1 MTHDRKEPDAPSS
14 RWHTFRADAADRGR
28 GGSPLL
34 RISCGDHRVELRQ
47 LLKRG
52 RTSLL
57 IGVAFLSVCLLLS
70 QLVARYIPQ
79 GGLLAIPREGLTI
92 GGVGG
97 LMATDG
103 DLFVRLVAHPPPR
116 SPLEPVAL
124 D

>member
-1 MTHDRKEPDAPSS
+1 MTGRSQTPLQAAGTPSAQTPQTVGGAV
-14 RWHTFRADAADRGR
+14 RHYFACRAA
-28 GGSPLL
+28 
-34 RISCGDHRVELRQ
+34 ITRVELRQ